1 MFIVGGG
8 DYIEYQNLQDYSKV
22 SGKMVY
28 THLGNL

>member
-22 SGKMVY
+22 SSNYDIMVIA
-28 THLGNL
+28 